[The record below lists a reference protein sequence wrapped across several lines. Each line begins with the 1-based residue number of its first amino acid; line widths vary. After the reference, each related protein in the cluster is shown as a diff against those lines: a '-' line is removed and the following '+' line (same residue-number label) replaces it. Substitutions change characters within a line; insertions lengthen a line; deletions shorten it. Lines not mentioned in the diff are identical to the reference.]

1 MKKQPMAEIGEI
13 LQGKV
18 TGIMS
23 FGAFVSM
30 ENGTSGLVHISEISN
45 SFISDINQLLQ
56 VGDIVKVKV
65 LSIDGK
71 GKLSLSIKQAD
82 GDAPVSSSSSSSSN
96 TNYSGGGGYKGKKQK
111 SKEPLDPLEEMLKKF
126 KQVSEEKIHDLKR
139 KEGK

>member
-1 MKKQPMAEIGEI
+1 MADPGAI

-30 ENGTSGLVHISEISN
+30 DNGESGLVHISEISN
-45 SFISDINQLLQ
+45 NYISDIGQLLQ
-56 VGDIVKVKV
+56 IGDVVKVKV
-65 LSIDGK
+65 LSVDEK

-82 GDAPVSSSSSSSSN
+82 PNGIVSPSPGNANRGKSN
-96 TNYSGGGGYKGKKQK
+96 KKPAN
-111 SKEPLDPLEEMLKKF
+111 KEPLDPLEEMLKKF

-139 KEGK
+139 KEGKKGN

>member
-1 MKKQPMAEIGEI
+1 MAEIGEI

-30 ENGTSGLVHISEISN
+30 EDGTSGLVHISEISN
-45 SFISDINQLLQ
+45 NFISDINQLLQ
-56 VGDIVKVKV
+56 VGDEVKVKV
-65 LSIDGK
+65 LSVDGK

-82 GDAPVSSSSSSSSN
+82 PNAPVSSSASSGNNS
-96 TNYSGGGGYKGKKQK
+96 GGYKGKKQK

>member
-1 MKKQPMAEIGEI
+1 MAELGTI

-30 ENGTSGLVHISEISN
+30 ENGESGLVHISEISN
-45 SFISDINQLLQ
+45 SYISDINQLLQ
-56 VGDIVKVKV
+56 IGDIVKVKV
-65 LSIDGK
+65 LSIDEK

-82 GDAPVSSSSSSSSN
+82 PNSTASSN
-96 TNYSGGGGYKGKKQK
+96 NGGYKGKNNKK
-111 SKEPLDPLEEMLKKF
+111 PKEALDPLEEMLKKF

>member
-1 MKKQPMAEIGEI
+1 MAEIGEI

-30 ENGTSGLVHISEISN
+30 EDGTSGLVHISEISN

-56 VGDIVKVKV
+56 VGDEVKVKV

-82 GDAPVSSSSSSSSN
+82 PNAPVSSSSSSGS
-96 TNYSGGGGYKGKKQK
+96 GGYKNKPKKN
-111 SKEPLDPLEEMLKKF
+111 KEPLDPLEEMLKKF

>member
-1 MKKQPMAEIGEI
+1 MPQIGEI

-30 ENGTSGLVHISEISN
+30 DNGVSGLVHISEISN
-45 SFISDINQLLQ
+45 NFISDINQIIK

-65 LSIDGK
+65 LSIDEK

-82 GDAPVSSSSSSSSN
+82 PDAPVSSS
-96 TNYSGGGGYKGKKQK
+96 SGGGGYKGKKQK
-111 SKEPLDPLEEMLKKF
+111 NKEPLDPLEEMLKKF